1 MGSPGPEALILPLSL
16 LSPGSRE
23 IATPSLG
30 LEAQCP
36 KEGRVRQCVQ
46 GRCRAELRL
55 RRMARVSAHRPVQG
69 QSRRPGLEG
78 LDRLSSSP
86 LLDPINQSSFSGTAP
101 SGGALTFHPDL

>member
-46 GRCRAELRL
+46 GRCRVAGHLQTIGHYLLLVINILQDASIFTWRW
-55 RRMARVSAHRPVQG
+55 RASVR
-69 QSRRPGLEG
+69 
-78 LDRLSSSP
+78 RLSESK
-86 LLDPINQSSFSGTAP
+86 FET
-101 SGGALTFHPDL
+101 